1 MNTVN
6 IAAMNTNMSI
16 RKLLMKDQNFDVW
29 SFVPFHSC
37 YSVFPDIGL

>member
-16 RKLLMKDQNFDVW
+16 KKLLMKDRNFNVGLL
-29 SFVPFHSC
+29 SFFVAVILFS
-37 YSVFPDIGL
+37 